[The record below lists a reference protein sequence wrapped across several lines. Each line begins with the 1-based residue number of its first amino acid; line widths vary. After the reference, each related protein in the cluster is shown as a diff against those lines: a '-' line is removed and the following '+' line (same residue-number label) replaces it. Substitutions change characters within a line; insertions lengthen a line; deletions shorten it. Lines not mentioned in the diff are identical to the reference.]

1 MKQRTLVFAVIA
13 LFPLLSCGNR
23 KVSAQ
28 LDDIESYIQERP
40 DSALAAIEAIDT
52 NSLNTRAL
60 AAKYS
65 LLHAMALDKNYIDTT
80 DLSIIESAVSYYMM
94 HGSADR
100 KMKSLYY
107 RGRIHYNAKDYINAV
122 LDYTKATE
130 YLDDSDDYYKAL
142 LYSAFSSAENRT
154 YDYEEAIRYS
164 EMARKIF
171 TQMGLDNYANNITSN
186 IARNYANLGQYGK
199 ADSLFSALL
208 SSPDARSDIYAF
220 AETES
225 SYAYMLTSATNPDY
239 EKARKCFEDA
249 LGLVGRLNT
258 ASQWGAY
265 AKTLAATGDTKSAY
279 GILEQLKD
287 GYEYEYTYWLSQ
299 VQSVSGNMSEAFK
312 NLEEALSY
320 SNKLIFNA
328 FARSSSKVR
337 SSYYEDQSSLLKI
350 KTERLRLWILVM
362 ALSSIIIIL
371 SLFLIIR
378 HRIRKSE
385 EEKNHL
391 LEIAET
397 ARMQVNSLTI
407 RHERER
413 ASVQEEFFNL
423 YKNQFQYF
431 NSIGEAVLEAKKKK
445 NKDSSGIVYRKAKQM
460 VEEIYKD
467 DVGSARFE
475 SLLNENMKDIMTHFR
490 EDFPDLSKAEYKFA
504 SYLFAGFSMKMICL
518 LLNFQSI
525 EAGYMRKSR
534 FRKMIAESQSTNK
547 DFYLNVMA

>member
-1 MKQRTLVFAVIA
+1 MKLRILILAAIA
-13 LFPLLSCGNR
+13 LLPLVSCGNR
-23 KVSAQ
+23 AVSAQ
-28 LDDIESYIQERP
+28 LDDIESYIHERP
-40 DSALAAIEAIDT
+40 DSALAAIEAVDT
-52 NSLNTRAL
+52 NRLNTRAL

-80 DLSIIESAVSYYMM
+80 DLSIIEPAVNYYMM

-100 KMKSLYY
+100 KMKALYY
-107 RGRIHYNAKDYINAV
+107 RGRIYYNSENYINAF
-122 LDYTKATE
+122 LDYIKASE
-130 YLDDSDDYYKAL
+130 YLDDCDDYYKAL

-164 EMARKIF
+164 ETARELF
-171 TQMGLDNYANNITSN
+171 NQMGLVKYANNITSN

-199 ADSLFSALL
+199 ADSLFSVLL

-220 AETES
+220 SGTES
-225 SYAYMLTSATNPDY
+225 SYAYMLASATNPDY

-265 AKTLAATGDTKSAY
+265 AKTLAATGDTRSAY

-287 GYEYEYTYWLSQ
+287 DYEYEYTYWLSQ
-299 VQSVSGNMSEAFK
+299 VQSVAGNMSDAFK
-312 NLEEALSY
+312 NLEKALLY

-337 SSYYEDQSSLLKI
+337 SSYYEDQNSLLKM
-350 KTERLRLWILVM
+350 KTEQLRLWILVM
-362 ALSSIIIIL
+362 ALSSIIIV
-371 SLFLIIR
+371 LFLFIIIR
-378 HRIRKSE
+378 NRRRKAE
-385 EEKNHL
+385 EEKNRL

-397 ARMQVNSLTI
+397 ARIQVNSLTS
-407 RHERER
+407 RYEKER
-413 ASVQEEFFNL
+413 ASIQEEFLNL
-423 YKNQFQYF
+423 YKNQFKYF

-445 NKDSSGIVYRKAKQM
+445 NKDSSGIVYRKAQQM

-467 DVGSARFE
+467 DVGSGKFE
-475 SLLNENMKDIMTHFR
+475 SRLNENMKDIMTHFR
-490 EDFPDLSKAEYKFA
+490 EDFPLLSKTEYKFA
-504 SYLFAGFSMKMICL
+504 SYLFAGFSMKMICM
-518 LLNFQSI
+518 LLNIQSI

-534 FRKMIAESQSTNK
+534 FRKMIDESQSAHK